1 MTPFEN
7 DPLNS
12 GISSGDAPAAPSG
25 GAPPASALSSL
36 PEDLRISWSW
46 SHFAVFLLFSIGNFV
61 ITQVALLSYLTT
73 YRHMTIKEIQSVP
86 PFLAPY
92 LVAMQVVF
100 FALELLFLYVTLG
113 VLPDAPFWRSV
124 GWRRLPQGPSRGR
137 GWLYFFSGCGLAICV
152 AVASLGIHPKEKLP
166 IQELFKDRTS
176 TALLMLMAVLVAPL
190 IEETVFRGYLYPLF
204 ARSFGVPAGIGITGV
219 LFGILHGAQLG
230 WTRELVVIM
239 SLVGMIF
246 TYGRARTHTVL
257 GSYLLHLGYNSMIS
271 VTMLVATRGL
281 QHFPPAS

>member
-7 DPLNS
+7 DPLNPD
-12 GISSGDAPAAPSG
+12 ISSGGAPAAPG
-25 GAPPASALSSL
+25 GAPPAPPFSSL

-46 SHFAVFLLFSIGNFV
+46 SHFAVFLLFSVGNFV
-61 ITQVALLSYLTT
+61 ITQVALMTYLTS

-92 LVAMQVVF
+92 LVALQVVF
-100 FALELLFLYVTLG
+100 FALELLFLYVTLA
-113 VLPDAPFWRSV
+113 VLPDVPFWRSV
-124 GWRRLPQGPSRGR
+124 GWRRLPPGPSRGR

-239 SLVGMIF
+239 SLVGMVF
-246 TYGRARTHTVL
+246 TYGRARTRTVL

-271 VTMLVATRGL
+271 VTMLIATRGL
-281 QHFPPAS
+281 QHFPPAT